1 MFDWA
6 TLRPIWEPRMLSIL
20 RIMVGLLYLEF
31 GLAKVFDF
39 PAMSDHQPYHLFSLV
54 PGLAG
59 ILETV
64 GGALIAIGLFTRPV
78 AFILS
83 GEMAFAYF
91 MVYVPRSFFPALSG
105 GVSAILFCFIFLYF
119 FVAGAGVWSLDH
131 LLASKASA
139 ENRADGAATP
149 APSNLTR
156 GPPG

>member
-6 TLRPIWEPRMLSIL
+6 TLRPIWEPRVLSIL

-39 PAMSDHQPYHLFSLV
+39 PAMSDHQPYQLFSLV

-59 ILETV
+59 ILESV
-64 GGALIAIGLFTRPV
+64 GGALIAIGLFTRAV

-91 MVYVPRSFFPALSG
+91 MVYAPRSFFPALSG
-105 GVSAILFCFIFLYF
+105 GVSAILFCFIYLYF
-119 FVAGAGVWSLDH
+119 FVAGGGVWSLDR
-131 LLASKASA
+131 LWASRASGDA
-139 ENRADGAATP
+139 AAGSRA
-149 APSNLTR
+149 
-156 GPPG
+156 